1 MINDVLSIEEVWL
14 KAQMANIKYIKL
26 NENLRL
32 DLIQRT
38 GDRCSDVWQK
48 LLIKLHPTK
57 DYFERYTH
65 NVYAMNSDLVESFQ
79 PLKLKGSSKS
89 LFWYYI
95 GIKDRASNV
104 KDINLS
110 LSINSQKRYIME
122 FRYKDKCLMYNDFD
136 EIRELSADNL
146 VTFK

>member
-32 DLIQRT
+32 DTLQRT
-38 GDRCSDVWQK
+38 GDMCPEVWQK

-65 NVYAMNSDLVESFQ
+65 NVYALDSDLVESFQ
-79 PLKLKGSSKS
+79 PLKLKDFSKPLS
-89 LFWYYI
+89 WYYI
-95 GIKDRASNV
+95 GIKDTASNT
-104 KDINLS
+104 KEINLS
-110 LSINSQKRYIME
+110 IGSSIHKRYIME

-136 EIRELSADNL
+136 EIRELSADSL
-146 VTFK
+146 VTFR